1 MRNFWLVAR
10 HEYLKMVARRGFL
23 VGVLGIPLALIA
35 IMGVT
40 IFVTLAGEDDRQ
52 VGIVDQAGVIVSY
65 DLPDADFE
73 WIPFPD
79 EASARLALEP
89 KDAGRESSVP
99 MVESEDAGIG
109 SDVPPVEIQAYYVFP
124 PEFKAERQVRLYYW
138 DEYPDEDIQE
148 EFDQLLR
155 YNLAADLDPGVRTRL
170 LEGAYVTI
178 RSMDGVREIGDKNV
192 LGFLLPMIASIVFLF
207 VVMTSAGYLLQVVTA
222 EKENRTI
229 EILLTSLSP
238 EQLIGGKALG
248 LMGVAFTQLV
258 IWLLTI
264 AVGGLVAARIFDW
277 ELKLNLPLGYILG
290 VALFFISSYALIAGM
305 MTAIGGAV
313 TEMKQAQQV
322 AGLLNFL
329 FMAPLFLITMMSESN
344 NPLVLLLTFFPT
356 TSFVTFSMRWVIGVI
371 PLWQVVTSWLIL
383 TGTALFSIWASARIF
398 RAGMLRY
405 GQRLDL
411 SDMFSALR
419 REEGNH
425 A

>member
-23 VGVLGIPLALIA
+23 VGVLGIPLFLIA
-35 IMGVT
+35 IMGIT
-40 IFVTLAGEDDRQ
+40 IFVTLAGMDDRPI
-52 VGIVDQAGVIVSY
+52 GIVDQAGVIESY
-65 DLPDADFE
+65 DLPEAEFE

-89 KDAGRESSVP
+89 LAAGQ
-99 MVESEDAGIG
+99 G

-124 PEFKAERQVRLYYW
+124 PEFTSDRQVRLYYW
-138 DEYPDEDIQE
+138 DEYPDDDILA
-148 EFDQLLR
+148 EFDRLLR
-155 YNLAADLDPGVRTRL
+155 YNLTADLDSGVRRRL
-170 LEGAYVTI
+170 LEGADVTI
-178 RSMDGVREIGDKNV
+178 RSMDGEREIGDSNV
-192 LGFLLPMIASIVFLF
+192 LGFFLPLAASIVFLF

-248 LMGVAFTQLV
+248 LMGVALTQLV
-258 IWLLTI
+258 IWLFTI

-277 ELKLNLPLGYILG
+277 KLQLNLPWGYILSI
-290 VALFFISSYALIAGM
+290 ALFFISSYALIAGM

-313 TEMKQAQQV
+313 TELKQAQQV

-329 FMAPLFLITMMSESN
+329 FLAPIFVIMLMSDSNHPFVLF
-344 NPLVLLLTFFPT
+344 LTFFPT
-356 TSFVTFSMRWVIGVI
+356 TSFVTFSLRWGMGVI
-371 PLWQVVTSWLIL
+371 PLWQVVASWLIL

-405 GQRLDL
+405 GQHLDL
-411 SDMFSALR
+411 SGVFAALR
-419 REEGNH
+419 REEG
-425 A
+425 